1 MKTTRRA
8 TLAGVLA
15 LPAIAGAQEAWPTR
29 SIRLISPFPPGG
41 AADVLARNIAE
52 ELSPALRQSI
62 VVENRTGAGGSV
74 GTEAAVRSPPDGYT
88 LVMGSTGPLAINP
101 ALLRLGYDPARDL
114 APVAMVAEVASVLV
128 VNPALQARTL
138 QELLAMARARP
149 GQINAGSS
157 GAGSAQHLFLE
168 MLKQMAQVDIAH
180 VPYRGTGPAMVDTI
194 AGTIVMMFDTTP
206 TALPHIQGGR
216 VRAIAVTTPRR
227 DPALPDVPTIAE
239 AGVPGYAGTGWY
251 GLMAPAGTPGPI
263 IERLNRE
270 VNAALARPAFRERLK
285 TQGTEPAPMTVEE
298 FRAFIAADRERW
310 TRVIREG
317 NIRVE

>member
-1 MKTTRRA
+1 MPSRRA

-15 LPAIAGAQEAWPTR
+15 LPALAHAQEAWPAR

-52 ELSPALRQSI
+52 ELSPVLRQSL

-74 GTEAAVRSPPDGYT
+74 GTEATVRSAPDGYT

-101 ALLRLGYDPARDL
+101 ALLRLSYDPARDL
-114 APVAMVAEVASVLV
+114 VPVAMVATVASVLV
-128 VNPALQARTL
+128 VHPSVQARTL
-138 QELLAMARARP
+138 QELLALARARP
-149 GQINAGSS
+149 GQLTSGSS
-157 GAGSAQHLFLE
+157 GPGSAQHLFLE
-168 MLKQMAQVDIAH
+168 MLKQMARVDIAH

-194 AGTIVMMFDTTP
+194 AGTINMMFDTTP

-239 AGVPGYAGTGWY
+239 SGVPGYEGIGWY
-251 GLMAPAGTPGPI
+251 GLMAPAGTPPAI
-263 IERLNRE
+263 VERLNRE
-270 VNAALARPAFRERLK
+270 VNAALARDAFKARLVA
-285 TQGTEPAPMTVEE
+285 QGTEPAPMTPAA
-298 FRAFIAADRERW
+298 FGAFIAADRERW
-310 TRVIREG
+310 TRVIRDG